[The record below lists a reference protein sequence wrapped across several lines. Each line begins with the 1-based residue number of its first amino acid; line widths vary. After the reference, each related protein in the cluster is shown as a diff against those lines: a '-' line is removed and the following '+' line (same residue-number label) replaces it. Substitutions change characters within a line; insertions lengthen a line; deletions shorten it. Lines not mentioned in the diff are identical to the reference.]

1 MKVLSLF
8 CLCAGLVFAQ
18 GSAAVVGGGYNAIAP
33 MSVAPGQVITIFVTG
48 VGNVTQKTTAGKPPL
63 TNALAGITAVLVQ
76 GTTTIPSPILAVFS
90 LNDCQFT
97 LPGVKCASVTAVT
110 VQIPFELHANIPGSL
125 SPVAFLDYLQ
135 VSDSAG
141 NTAVVSLNAQLDA
154 IHVLRPQDTVM
165 ALDMAQATSSTG
177 GIVAHANGTLVD
189 PLHPAQ
195 VGEELVMYAV
205 GLGATNPP
213 TGTGAASPLP
223 AVAAAGTFVV
233 NFDYRPNAPPTPGTV
248 LMNEWF
254 DTAPPPFAG
263 LTPGFVG
270 LYQVNFI
277 VPPMPTGTLPCV
289 RSVGLGANPFA
300 SVLSNLTVTV
310 VGRTSFDG
318 AAICVGPAVS

>member
-1 MKVLSLF
+1 MKVLTVF
-8 CLCAGLVFAQ
+8 CLCAGFVFAQ
-18 GSAAVVGGGYNAIAP
+18 GSAAVVGAGYNAIAP
-33 MSVAPGQVITIFVTG
+33 VSVAPGQVITVFVTG

-63 TNALAGITAVLVQ
+63 ANALAGITAVLVQ
-76 GTTTIPSPILAVFS
+76 GATIIPSPILAVFP
-90 LNDCQFT
+90 LQDCQFT

-110 VQIPFELHANIPGSL
+110 VQVPFELHANIPGSL

-154 IHVLRPQDTVM
+154 IQVLRPQDTVM
-165 ALDMAQATSSTG
+165 ALDMALATSSPG
-177 GIVAHANGTLVD
+177 GVVAHADGTLVD

-195 VGEELVMYAV
+195 VGEELVIYAV
-205 GLGATNPP
+205 GLGSTNPP
-213 TGTGAASPLP
+213 VVTGAASPLP
-223 AVAAAGTFVV
+223 AAPAAGTFVV

-248 LMNEWF
+248 LMSEWF
-254 DTAPPPFAG
+254 VPSPPPFAG

-270 LYQVNFI
+270 LYRVNFI
-277 VPPMPTGTLPCV
+277 VPPMPAGTLPCV

-318 AAICVGPAVS
+318 AAICVGAAAP